1 MTLKNVKLVS
11 YVLLV
16 ASALLP
22 VASTSNA
29 ASDMP
34 ASAEEEPMA
43 LPSPG
48 DSHVFWTQ
56 MIHLMLTD
64 RDGAMV
70 DPSETQSRAMTE
82 LGRMIVIA
90 AHPEMYATIG
100 EGAREVLS
108 MIAQWALD
116 HDVMTY
122 HPWDDW
128 PEERVK
134 QRIRIAKCIADVKGG
149 DINDLMACAD
159 ATRQ

>member
-1 MTLKNVKLVS
+1 MKQELGCQG
-11 YVLLV
+11 Y
-16 ASALLP
+16 
-22 VASTSNA
+22 
-29 ASDMP
+29 DFRRQQ
-34 ASAEEEPMA
+34 
-43 LPSPG
+43 PG
-48 DSHVFWTQ
+48 K
-56 MIHLMLTD
+56 
-64 RDGAMV
+64 
-70 DPSETQSRAMTE
+70 QSRE
-82 LGRMIVIA
+82 WSVA

-100 EGAREVLS
+100 EGARERLS

-128 PEERVK
+128 PEERDK